1 MAYYYPGTHEQVVK
15 AVRDALVA
23 MGVPPERIL
32 SNQRIEIPGWHQADA
47 DILVVGEDGKTI
59 VWQIEAKVGGG
70 ILETAYKQAR
80 QAFSRVWGLHRCFVA
95 TPKEEKYFLR
105 GVAENES
112 DPTWTDIADTKALA
126 NLLGDYQ
133 NESNR
138 AIETA
143 DIRRKEVV
151 GRQYERFTRNLW
163 VVGLLLLIGALVGE
177 CFGKEF
183 SWKIYYVVTMIF
195 AIYAAANGI
204 AVHVKA
210 GQWEVKICEQIA
222 KEKKQDKEE

>member
-1 MAYYYPGTHEQVVK
+1 MAFYFPNQHDQIVK
-15 AVRDALVA
+15 AVHDVLVA
-23 MGVPPERIL
+23 AGVPPNRIL
-32 SNQRIEIPGWHQADA
+32 RNQQIVIPGWHQADA

-70 ILETAYKQAR
+70 IPETAYKQVR
-80 QAFSRVWGLHRCFVA
+80 QAFSRVWGLYRCFVA
-95 TPKEEKYFLR
+95 TSSDGKYFLR
-105 GVAENES
+105 SVTEDDS
-112 DPTWTDIADTKALA
+112 DHMWTDLSDTKALA

-143 DIRRKEVV
+143 NIRRKEVV

-163 VVGLLLLIGALVGE
+163 VVGLLLLIGAVVGE
-177 CFGKEF
+177 CLGKEF

-210 GQWEVKICEQIA
+210 GQWEAKICKQIA
-222 KEKKQDKEE
+222 KEKKEDKEE

>member
-1 MAYYYPGTHEQVVK
+1 MAYYYPGPRVQVVN

-23 MGVPPERIL
+23 MGIPRERIL
-32 SNQRIEIPGWHQADA
+32 LNQRIEIPSWHQADA

-70 ILETAYKQAR
+70 IPETAYKQVR
-80 QAFSRVWGLHRCFVA
+80 QAFSRVWGLYRCFVA
-95 TPKEEKYFLR
+95 TSRDGKYFLR
-105 GVAENES
+105 SVTEDDS
-112 DPTWTDIADTKALA
+112 DHTWIDLSDTKALA

-143 DIRRKEVV
+143 DVRRKEVV

-163 VVGLLLLIGALVGE
+163 VVGLLLLIGAVVGE
-177 CFGKEF
+177 CLGKEF
-183 SWKIYYVVTMIF
+183 SWKIYDVVTMIF

-210 GQWEVKICEQIA
+210 GQWEAKICKQIA
-222 KEKKQDKEE
+222 KEKKEDKEE